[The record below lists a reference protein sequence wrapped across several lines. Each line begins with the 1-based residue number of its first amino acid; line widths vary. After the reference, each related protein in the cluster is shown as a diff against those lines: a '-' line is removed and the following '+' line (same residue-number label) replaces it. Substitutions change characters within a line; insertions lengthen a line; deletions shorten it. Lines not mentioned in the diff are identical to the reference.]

1 MNLRIIPI
9 FVLAVS
15 IINSAYAQRA
25 CAISESQTQ
34 NSVVSETGVAVP
46 VPDVIIIPVVV
57 HVVYNTGD
65 QNISND
71 QVRSQIN
78 ALNKDFRKKNED
90 ASYIP
95 VAFKD
100 VAADSRIEF
109 RLATVDPSGLT
120 TNGIIR
126 KQTNVRGFGTDDQIK
141 SSVTGG
147 ADGWDRGQY
156 LNIWVGNLSNGVVGY
171 ASLPGCAAEKDGVVI
186 SYTAFGTTGN
196 LKAPYTKGR
205 TAVHE
210 IGHWLGLRHIW
221 GDADCGDDRIEDTPP
236 QQGPTRGCPSGV
248 VATCSSGAAGN
259 MYMNFMD
266 FTNDECTS
274 MFTAGQVTKMRE
286 LFSAEGARTAL
297 LYSNKAVGAPADELL
312 AGDNDIIKSIA
323 LYPNPAADILN
334 ISLGGDA
341 STNGNLNIYN
351 QSGQLVKS
359 MQLTKSTMQV
369 DIRSLKGG
377 MYYVKA
383 GTGAGMKFMKAR

>member
-9 FVLAVS
+9 FFLAVS
-15 IINSAYAQRA
+15 LFSSAYSQRA
-25 CAISESQTQ
+25 CAISESQKN
-34 NSVVSETGVAVP
+34 NSVVAETGVAVP
-46 VPDVIIIPVVV
+46 VPDIIVIPVVV
-57 HVVYNTGD
+57 HVVYNTMD

-95 VAFKD
+95 AAFKD
-100 VAADSRIEF
+100 IAGDSRIEF
-109 RLATVDPSGLT
+109 RLATVDPSGLA
-120 TNGIIR
+120 TNGIMR
-126 KQTNVRGFGTDDQIK
+126 KQTTVRGFAADDQIK

-147 ADGWDRGQY
+147 ADGWDRSQY

-186 SYTAFGTTGN
+186 SHTAFGTTGN

-274 MFTAGQVTKMRE
+274 MFTKGQVSKMRE
-286 LFSAEGARTAL
+286 LFSAEGARSAL
-297 LYSNKAVGAPADELL
+297 LYSNKAVGAPEDELL
-312 AGDNDIIKSIA
+312 AANNDILKEIS

-334 ISLGGDA
+334 VTLKDISA
-341 STNGNLNIYN
+341 SNGNLNIYN

-359 MQLTKSTMQV
+359 VQLNKSTVQV

-377 MYYVKA
+377 MYYVRA
-383 GTGAGMKFMKAR
+383 GAGQGMKFMKAR